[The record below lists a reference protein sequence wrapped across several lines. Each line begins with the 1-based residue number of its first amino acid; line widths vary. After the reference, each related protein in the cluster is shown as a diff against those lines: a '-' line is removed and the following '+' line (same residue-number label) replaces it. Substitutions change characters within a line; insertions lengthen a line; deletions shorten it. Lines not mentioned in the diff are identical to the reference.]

1 MADMYKPV
9 GLTKAVGLLPKSDRR
24 QRVEGRYWLGAALRS
39 PESFETLI
47 RKRKI
52 LREDIYKD
60 WEVVYKSSSNIA
72 WVLLENLD
80 REKNV
85 SIENKRK
92 EEKKEDVNKKRR
104 ICLVS

>member
-52 LREDIYKD
+52 LREDVCTKIRRSYKRAVPISPGSF
-60 WEVVYKSSSNIA
+60 ENI
-72 WVLLENLD
+72 
-80 REKNV
+80 
-85 SIENKRK
+85 
-92 EEKKEDVNKKRR
+92 
-104 ICLVS
+104 